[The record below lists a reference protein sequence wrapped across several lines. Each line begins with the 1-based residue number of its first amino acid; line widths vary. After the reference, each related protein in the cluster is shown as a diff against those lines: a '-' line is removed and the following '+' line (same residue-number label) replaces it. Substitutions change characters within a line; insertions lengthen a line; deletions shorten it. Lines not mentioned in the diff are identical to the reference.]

1 MGFLP
6 ARTRSRIDLDREFLE
21 DLANSLRR
29 HGVASI
35 ATAALTQAAQAE
47 PVDQAALIDA
57 LRATLAAVDAS
68 PHPDGEWDP
77 ARELL
82 GDELLAR
89 VLGISGSSL
98 RRYAAGDR
106 RTPDEV
112 AWRLHAVAR
121 LLAAL
126 VGSYNDYGIR
136 RWFERP
142 RNALGGATPSEV
154 VESAK
159 SEDDEGL
166 GRLLSLAE
174 ELTGAGAA
182 A

>member
-1 MGFLP
+1 
-6 ARTRSRIDLDREFLE
+6 
-21 DLANSLRR
+21 
-29 HGVASI
+29 
-35 ATAALTQAAQAE
+35 
-47 PVDQAALIDA
+47 
-57 LRATLAAVDAS
+57 
-68 PHPDGEWDP
+68 
-77 ARELL
+77 
-82 GDELLAR
+82 
-89 VLGISGSSL
+89 
-98 RRYAAGDR
+98 
-106 RTPDEV
+106 
-112 AWRLHAVAR
+112 
-121 LLAAL
+121 

-154 VESAK
+154 VENAK